1 MLATLSRNWWTVVVR
16 GLLAVAFG
24 VFAWVRPDLFWASLV
39 LVFAVYAV
47 VDGVFALLAALSGA
61 GGDRWPHL
69 IEGILGIALGVLAFV
84 YPGQTGAAIVL
95 VIGIWAVTTGILEVL
110 SAVRLRREIEEEW
123 LLGAG
128 GLLSI
133 VFGAIILARPQFGE
147 VATTYALGT
156 YGIVFG
162 LILIVL
168 GIRLRSFKG
177 SPVAARAR

>member
-1 MLATLSRNWWTVVVR
+1 MLATLSRNWWTVVLR

-39 LVFAVYAV
+39 LVFAIYAV
-47 VDGVFALLAALSGA
+47 VDGVFALLAAASGA
-61 GGDRWPHL
+61 SGERWTHL
-69 IEGILGIALGVLAFV
+69 VEGILGMALGVLAFV
-84 YPGQTGAAIVL
+84 YPDQTGAAIVL
-95 VIGIWAVTTGILEVL
+95 VIGIWAAATGILEVL

-133 VFGAIILARPQFGE
+133 VFGVIILARPQFGE
-147 VATTYALGT
+147 VATTYVLGT
-156 YGIVFG
+156 YGILFG

-168 GIRLRSFKG
+168 GIRLRGLKG
-177 SPVAARAR
+177 SLIGAR